1 MDRTNSLNLS
11 RSYQMAETEDILE
24 KLRECFQKAEKDEK
38 EGKKHKGLLLKKSDD
53 AEAKRYIQKAKESL
67 EFCELCRQKEYD
79 YKIPEEWFYTLYY
92 CALAILSKFGI
103 ETRSQKYTA
112 LFLQYVKDKGL
123 IDYDL
128 EFINR
133 IMVYTKKGEESEVDE
148 REDARYSSSTKI
160 ERVNERYLEMTMLCK
175 RAIEQAEEIIYSNNP
190 LKFPQEI
197 ITK

>member
-1 MDRTNSLNLS
+1 MIIENVRDCFLNALKN
-11 RSYQMAETEDILE
+11 E
-24 KLRECFQKAEKDEK
+24 KK
-38 EGKKHKGLLLKKSDD
+38 GKKHKGLLLKKSDD